1 MLSIVGCGEVIDSYE
16 IGVGYTMPY
25 MRSSITAALKVPKC
39 DVIPMNFRLSQHAKE
54 EMQRRAIPFDLL
66 ESVLKNPQQILPE
79 RNGRKV
85 YQSIVDFGS
94 GKLFLLRAVVA
105 DDNNHAV
112 VITVYRTHK
121 INKYWK
127 P

>member
-1 MLSIVGCGEVIDSYE
+1 
-16 IGVGYTMPY
+16 
-25 MRSSITAALKVPKC
+25 
-39 DVIPMNFRLSQHAKE
+39 MNFRLSQHARE
-54 EMQRRAIPFDLL
+54 EMLRRAISFELL
-66 ESVLKNPQQILPE
+66 ESVLQNPQQILLE

-105 DDNNHAV
+105 DDKNPAI

-127 P
+127 I